1 MTEQRERIDTGSAP
15 AKDWRRAMAASKST
29 WGGWLLFGAF
39 LLGLTGAFNIIQG
52 ITALTKPDNVFVVGE
67 AGLLVFN
74 FTTWGWIMLV
84 LGVLMIL
91 TALGLNGARGWARIT
106 AMVLIGLHAL
116 AQIGFI
122 SAHPL
127 WSVLVIGLSVV
138 VIYALTVRWD
148 EAVAGL
154 DETPEYDHAAG
165 RAAPPP
171 PR

>member
-1 MTEQRERIDTGSAP
+1 
-15 AKDWRRAMAASKST
+15 MAASKST

-52 ITALTKPDNVFVVGE
+52 ITALTKENVFVVGE
-67 AGLLVFN
+67 DKLLTFS
-74 FTTWGWIMLV
+74 FHTWGWIMLV

-91 TALGLNGARGWARIT
+91 AALGLNGARSWARFS
-106 AMVLIGLHAL
+106 ALILLGLHAL

-122 SAHPL
+122 SAQPL
-127 WSVLVIGLSVV
+127 WSLLVIGLDVV

-154 DETPEYDHAAG
+154 DETPDYDHGPG
-165 RAAPPP
+165 RAAPRAPY
-171 PR
+171 